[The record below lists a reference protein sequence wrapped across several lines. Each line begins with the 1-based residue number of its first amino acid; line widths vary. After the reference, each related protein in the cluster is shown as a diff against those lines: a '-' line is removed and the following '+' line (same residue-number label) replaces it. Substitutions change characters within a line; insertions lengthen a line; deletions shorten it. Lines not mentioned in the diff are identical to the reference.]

1 MSVVGF
7 KKKKS
12 FLKDILVIMSG
23 TIWGK
28 DVFADVV
35 KLTTELQRL
44 SWIIWLDPKYPGL
57 FGWTLNAIIFI
68 FTIRRQRKSDR
79 HRTGD
84 CEDQAERVLKILTLK
99 ISVLWLQDVEC
110 QQPPESEMILSY
122 PEGACFPNTLY
133 SAI

>member
-1 MSVVGF
+1 
-7 KKKKS
+7 
-12 FLKDILVIMSG
+12 MSG

-44 SWIIWLDPKYPGL
+44 SWIIWLDPKCPGL

-68 FTIRRQRKSDR
+68 FTIRRQRKSDI

-122 PEGACFPNTLY
+122 PEGACFPSTLY
-133 SAI
+133 SVI